1 MLGASVFKPVEGAA
15 GGVLR
20 CPVVVGGALESRAV
34 RLASRLPLN
43 AKISTKATRAI
54 PAIHPQVAPDQEPDS
69 AGISGSRYSGRTG
82 SR

>member
-1 MLGASVFKPVEGAA
+1 MLGAGFMPVDGAA

-20 CPVVVGGALESRAV
+20 CPVVAGGAFESRAK
-34 RLASRLPLN
+34 RSPSRPLLN
-43 AKISTKATRAI
+43 AKISTKATRAM

-69 AGISGSRYSGRTG
+69 TGMSGSRYAGRAG